1 MPKYLLDV
9 KASAQR
15 ELDRLDNAIF
25 ARVDAKLLLLSE
37 TPRPAECKKL
47 KGYRDIWR
55 LRVGDWRVIYSIDDA
70 ARVVSILRVA
80 HRRDVYERD
89 K

>member
-1 MPKYLLDV
+1 M
-9 KASAQR
+9 Q
-15 ELDRLDNAIF
+15 
-25 ARVDAKLLLLSE
+25 E
-37 TPRPAECKKL
+37 TE
-47 KGYRDIWR
+47 GYRDIWR